1 MNAAMTMILAC
12 IGIFGFFVMLFG
24 FLLLL
29 RFINYREKVKLAEK
43 GVFIQEEPKSKPKKG
58 LLITGWIITMAGF
71 IATIAFWL
79 FGISVTGSGYGY
91 GFPFGLGPWVLL
103 GLFPFLLGL
112 ILLLIY
118 VVRSPSVN
126 GNYSTQDRPSGTSEF
141 GIVNSVEV
149 EEPNQNEEKLEGK

>member
-1 MNAAMTMILAC
+1 MNAAMTLILAC

-43 GVFIQEEPKSKPKKG
+43 GVFVQDEPKSKPKKG
-58 LLITGWIITMAGF
+58 LLITGWIITLAGF
-71 IATIAFWL
+71 IGTIAFWL

-118 VVRSPSVN
+118 VVRSPGGN
-126 GNYSTQDRPSGTSEF
+126 GNYSTQNEPSGSSEF
-141 GIVNSVEV
+141 GIVNSVKV
-149 EEPNQNEEKLEGK
+149 EELTKNDDSLK

>member
-1 MNAAMTMILAC
+1 MNAAMTLILAC
-12 IGIFGFFVMLFG
+12 VGIFGFFVMLFG

-43 GVFIQEEPKSKPKKG
+43 GVFVQEEPKTKPKKG
-58 LLITGWIITMAGF
+58 LYITGWIITMAGF
-71 IATIAFWL
+71 IGTIAFWL

-103 GLFPFLLGL
+103 GLFPLLLGL

-118 VVRSPSVN
+118 VVRSPSGN
-126 GNYSTQDRPSGTSEF
+126 GNHSSQNQTSGSSEF
-141 GIVNSVEV
+141 GIMNSGEV
-149 EEPNQNEEKLEGK
+149 DEPTKNVDSLN

>member
-1 MNAAMTMILAC
+1 MNTAMTLILAC
-12 IGIFGFFVMLFG
+12 VGIFGLFVVLLG
-24 FLLLL
+24 FILLM

-43 GVFIQEEPKSKPKKG
+43 GVFVQEEPKTKPKKR
-58 LLITGWIITMAGF
+58 LLIAGWIITLAGF

-118 VVRSPSVN
+118 VVRSPGGN
-126 GNYSTQDRPSGTSEF
+126 GNHSTQNVPSGSSEF
-141 GIVNSVEV
+141 GIVNSVKV
-149 EEPNQNEEKLEGK
+149 EELTKNDDSLK

>member
-1 MNAAMTMILAC
+1 MNAAMTLILAC
-12 IGIFGFFVMLFG
+12 VGIFGLFVVLLG
-24 FLLLL
+24 FILLM
-29 RFINYREKVKLAEK
+29 RYMNYREKVKLAEK
-43 GVFIQEEPKSKPKKG
+43 GVFSQDEPKTKPKKG
-58 LLITGWIITMAGF
+58 LLIAGWIITLAGF

-118 VVRSPSVN
+118 VARSPSGNDTFQTPERSSVNKDDTSLVN
-126 GNYSTQDRPSGTSEF
+126 GDISANFDKE
-141 GIVNSVEV
+141 
-149 EEPNQNEEKLEGK
+149 

>member
-1 MNAAMTMILAC
+1 MNAAMTLILAC
-12 IGIFGFFVMLFG
+12 VGVFGLFVVLLG
-24 FLLLL
+24 FILLM
-29 RFINYREKVKLAEK
+29 RYINYREKVKLAEK
-43 GVFIQEEPKSKPKKG
+43 GVFVQEEPKTKPKKR
-58 LLITGWIITMAGF
+58 LLIAGWIITLAGF

-118 VVRSPSVN
+118 VARSPSGNDTFQTPERSSVNKDDTSLVN
-126 GNYSTQDRPSGTSEF
+126 GDISANFDKE
-141 GIVNSVEV
+141 
-149 EEPNQNEEKLEGK
+149 

>member
-1 MNAAMTMILAC
+1 MNAAMTLILAC

-43 GVFIQEEPKSKPKKG
+43 GVFSQDEPKTKPKKG
-58 LLITGWIITMAGF
+58 LLITGWIFTIIGF
-71 IATIAFWL
+71 LATIVFWL
-79 FGISVTGSGYGY
+79 FGIGVTGSVYGY
-91 GFPFGLGPWVLL
+91 GFPLGLGPWVLV

-118 VVRSPSVN
+118 VVRTPSGNDTFQTPERSSVN
-126 GNYSTQDRPSGTSEF
+126 KDDNSL
-141 GIVNSVEV
+141 VNGDISANFDKE
-149 EEPNQNEEKLEGK
+149 

>member
-1 MNAAMTMILAC
+1 MNAAMTLILAC
-12 IGIFGFFVMLFG
+12 VGIFGFFVMLFG

-43 GVFIQEEPKSKPKKG
+43 GVFVQEEPKTKPKKG

-71 IATIAFWL
+71 IGTVAFWL

-118 VVRSPSVN
+118 VVRSPSGN
-126 GNYSTQDRPSGTSEF
+126 GNYSSQKNSSVSSEF
-141 GIVNSVEV
+141 GIVNNGEV
-149 EEPNQNEEKLEGK
+149 EESINNKDSLD